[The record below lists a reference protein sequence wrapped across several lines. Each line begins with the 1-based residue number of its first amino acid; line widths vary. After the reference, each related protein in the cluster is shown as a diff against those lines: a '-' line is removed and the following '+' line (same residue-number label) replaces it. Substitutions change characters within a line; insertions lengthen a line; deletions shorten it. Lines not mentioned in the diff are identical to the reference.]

1 MDLIYIIILVF
12 GRCNEE
18 KKIMIPKEPH
28 PHHRFFKNF
37 ERVLN
42 FTDCV
47 FSFCITLMVLS
58 LAVPVIAKS
67 DVNAELAT
75 HLINE
80 WPTFLIYTI
89 SFIIIG
95 TWWMNHHQIFQH
107 IYKADRVL
115 LYLNLLFLFFIT
127 LIPFQT
133 SLIIQYPE
141 SRVAVIFYALT
152 QAFAGVVFSA
162 LWYYATKDRRFSDP
176 DLSQATV
183 HYFIMRELLI
193 SLVFLIS
200 IGIALYNT
208 HIAELSWIF
217 IGILIWW
224 VGKRFYQEML
234 PVEDQTE

>member
-1 MDLIYIIILVF
+1 MSSKD
-12 GRCNEE
+12 
-18 KKIMIPKEPH
+18 PH

-47 FSFCITLMVLS
+47 FSFCITVMVLS
-58 LAVPVIAKS
+58 LTVPVIAKN
-67 DVNAELAT
+67 DVSTELT
-75 HLINE
+75 IRLINE

-107 IYKADRVL
+107 ITKADRIL
-115 LYLNLLFLFFIT
+115 LCLNLLFLLCIT

-141 SRVAVIFYALT
+141 SQVAVIFYALT
-152 QAFAGVVFSA
+152 QAFAGFVFVA

-176 DLSQATV
+176 DLPQVTV

-193 SLVFLIS
+193 SGVFLIS
-200 IGIALYNT
+200 IGIAFFNT
-208 HIAELSWIF
+208 YIAELSWIF

-224 VGKRFYQEML
+224 VGKRFYKEVL
-234 PVEDQTE
+234 PVGDQTE